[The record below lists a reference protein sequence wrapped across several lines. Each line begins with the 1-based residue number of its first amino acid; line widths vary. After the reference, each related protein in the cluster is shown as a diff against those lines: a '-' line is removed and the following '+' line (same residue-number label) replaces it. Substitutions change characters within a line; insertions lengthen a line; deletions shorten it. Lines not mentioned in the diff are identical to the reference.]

1 MRTEEPEIEEI
12 SEDEVEEVEPE
23 EEEEEEIE
31 VSDDEEEPTDA
42 TAVIAN
48 ILSSTLAT
56 EEGETIT
63 ESLVGIKKQMEV
75 QNRLIVKLISTI
87 QKLQ

>member
-1 MRTEEPEIEEI
+1 MRTEETEIKELPEGGEE
-12 SEDEVEEVEPE
+12 SDQ
-23 EEEEEEIE
+23 EEEIE
-31 VSDDEEEPTDA
+31 VTDDEDDEPADTV
-42 TAVIAN
+42 AVIAN

-56 EEGETIT
+56 EEGETLT

-75 QNRLIVKLISTI
+75 QNKLIVKLISTI

>member
-12 SEDEVEEVEPE
+12 SEDEEVEEVEPE
-23 EEEEEEIE
+23 EEEI
-31 VSDDEEEPTDA
+31 SDDEEEPADA

-56 EEGETIT
+56 EEGETLT

>member
-1 MRTEEPEIEEI
+1 MRTEEPEIEELP
-12 SEDEVEEVEPE
+12 EDV
-23 EEEEEEIE
+23 EEEEEIE
-31 VSDDEEEPTDA
+31 VSEDEDEDDEPADTA
-42 TAVIAN
+42 AVIAN

-56 EEGETIT
+56 EDGETLT